1 MESNTAMKLAPPK
14 FSDEHVGLNE
24 LAWWLDDS
32 LPTIYAKIDRGELQ
46 PPEKVGKRR
55 GWARVPMAARVREML
70 REEIKDLQG
79 EIERLHERIRR
90 I

>member
-1 MESNTAMKLAPPK
+1 MESNTAMKQVPPN
-14 FSDEHVGLNE
+14 FSDEIVGYVE
-24 LAWWLDDS
+24 LGWWLDNS
-32 LPTIYAKIDRGELQ
+32 MPTIYAKIDRGELQ
-46 PPEKVGKRR
+46 PPEKFGKRR